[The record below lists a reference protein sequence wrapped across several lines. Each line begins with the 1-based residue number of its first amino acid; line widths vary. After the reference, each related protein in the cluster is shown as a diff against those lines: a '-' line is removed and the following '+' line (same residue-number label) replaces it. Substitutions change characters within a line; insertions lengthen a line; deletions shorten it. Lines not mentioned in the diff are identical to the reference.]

1 MRSRRDINRVTQRG
15 DCSFWWWVE
24 VRRKIT
30 AVSSHKKCL
39 TGVYDALHHRKK
51 AKSIDG
57 EKSTRTLE
65 AGLVGEDE
73 YLDATY

>member
-1 MRSRRDINRVTQRG
+1 LLLDGAIALSG
-15 DCSFWWWVE
+15 GGLE
-24 VRRKIT
+24 VRRKLT

-39 TGVYDALHHRKK
+39 PGMYDALHHRKK

-65 AGLVGEDE
+65 AGPVGEDE
-73 YLDATY
+73 HLDATY